1 MSVYRICVKAS
12 VAALALGACLTL
24 LVACDGGAKSP
35 AETPS
40 AGETPTVEAP
50 ASETPESETL
60 AGGDATAF
68 SLVSEAFGNDE
79 TIPALYTCDGD
90 NVSPALSW
98 SGVPEGTN
106 AFALIMDDPDAP
118 GGTFTHW
125 VLFNLPGSATDLPE
139 GVETVPMPAYGP
151 AGTQGSNDG
160 GGIGYTGPCP
170 PPGDPHRYNLTV
182 YALAETVALEPGAT
196 KDELLAAMAGHVLA
210 EARLV
215 GVYGR

>member
-1 MSVYRICVKAS
+1 MNAHPLSIKAATA
-12 VAALALGACLTL
+12 VLALGAWLAL
-24 LVACDGGAKSP
+24 LAACGGQ
-35 AETPS
+35 AEAPGQTPE
-40 AGETPTVEAP
+40 AGETPSPV
-50 ASETPESETL
+50 S
-60 AGGDATAF
+60 GNATAF

-90 NVSPALSW
+90 NVSPPLAW
-98 SGVPEGTN
+98 DGAPAETN
-106 AFALIMDDPDAP
+106 AFALVTDDPDAP

-125 VLFNLPGSATDLPE
+125 VLYGLGSTALSLPE
-139 GVETVPMPAYGP
+139 GVETVPMPAYGL
-151 AGTQGSNDG
+151 AGSQGSNDA

-170 PPGDPHRYNLTV
+170 PPGDPHRYSFTV
-182 YALAETVALEPGAT
+182 YALDGLVDVGPGAT

>member
-1 MSVYRICVKAS
+1 MSVRRICVKAS
-12 VAALALGACLTL
+12 ILLALGVWLALLAACW
-24 LVACDGGAKSP
+24 GGDKAPS
-35 AETPS
+35 ETPS
-40 AGETPTVEAP
+40 AGQTPSTRETP
-50 ASETPESETL
+50 L
-60 AGGDATAF
+60 GGDATAF

-90 NVSPALSW
+90 NVSPPLAW
-98 SGVPEGTN
+98 DGAPAETN
-106 AFALIMDDPDAP
+106 AFALVMDDPDAP

-125 VLFNLPGSATDLPE
+125 VLYGLGSTALSLPE
-139 GVETVPMPAYGP
+139 GVETVPMPASGL
-151 AGTQGSNDG
+151 AGSQGSNDA

-170 PPGDPHRYNLTV
+170 PPNGPHRYRFTL
-182 YALAETVALEPGAT
+182 YALDGLVDVGPGAT